1 MSSKHLATRLSAM
14 HLATRLSA
22 RCRTTSCYAAI
33 RFAFFSRFA
42 SFSRSHFSRPRCTRA
57 QHSVLATCRTIGRS
71 KASAHPALYLSR
83 STRTCSARAR
93 THTHKHARARI
104 LTRATDLGRRE
115 ASPDALSLCLN
126 LSRSWRVH
134 SCECMC
140 VMCALAV
147 VPGCTRSAYADIH
160 AHVVARKWNVETL
173 SVTTVESLHAS
184 V

>member
-1 MSSKHLATRLSAM
+1 MRHLATRLSI
-14 HLATRLSA
+14 LR
-22 RCRTTSCYAAI
+22 
-33 RFAFFSRFA
+33 FSRVLP
-42 SFSRSHFSRPRCTRA
+42 RSLVPRFP
-57 QHSVLATCRTIGRS
+57 VLAARAHSTAFSPPPALSSRS

-126 LSRSWRVH
+126 LSPSWRVH
-134 SCECMC
+134 SCECTC

>member
-57 QHSVLATCRTIGRS
+57 QHSVLATCRTILPIESFRPPS
-71 KASAHPALYLSR
+71 PLSF
-83 STRTCSARAR
+83 SLHTHMQRAR